1 MKIMKFPIILIAMMF
16 LVSSSNTF
24 RRKRQII
31 FPDSDLW
38 KKIMSSSAAENPDF
52 SPAKTNENP
61 DLSTKT
67 NKNPGLITSKTN
79 ENPVLSTSKTN
90 EYPNLSSKTNKNPD
104 LSPSKTYENL
114 DLSTKANENPD
125 LLPSK
130 TNENPDLLPKIIE
143 NPKSNVKFEPRV
155 VNGIRKPKNQV
166 GFATPII
173 TTKKAHYIYQDKK
186 LNSSCC
192 LLC

>member
-1 MKIMKFPIILIAMMF
+1 MKIMKFPIILIAMIF

-38 KKIMSSSAAENPDF
+38 KKIMSSSAAKNPDF
-52 SPAKTNENP
+52 SPAKTNENS

-104 LSPSKTYENL
+104 LSPSKTYENP

-125 LLPSK
+125 LL
-130 TNENPDLLPKIIE
+130 
-143 NPKSNVKFEPRV
+143 PKSNVKFEPRV

-173 TTKKAHYIYQDKK
+173 TTKKANYIY
-186 LNSSCC
+186 
-192 LLC
+192 

>member
-1 MKIMKFPIILIAMMF
+1 MKIMKFQIILITMMF

-38 KKIMSSSAAENPDF
+38 EKIMSSSAAENPDL

-61 DLSTKT
+61 DLSPKA
-67 NKNPGLITSKTN
+67 N
-79 ENPVLSTSKTN
+79 ENPVLSTSKTFENPDLLLSKTN
-90 EYPNLSSKTNKNPD
+90 ENPNLSSKTNKNSD
-104 LSPSKTYENL
+104 LFSSKTYENP
-114 DLSTKANENPD
+114 DSSTKANENPA

-130 TNENPDLLPKIIE
+130 TNENPDLLPKTIE
-143 NPKSNVKFEPRV
+143 NPKSTVKFEPRV

-173 TTKKAHYIYQDKK
+173 TTNKKAHCIY
-186 LNSSCC
+186 
-192 LLC
+192 